1 VNNDGILDLILGG
14 NQYEF
19 KPQFSRLDSNY
30 GSVLLGSKSGT
41 FSWLPKSNIGRIW
54 KVFGILSAVTIVEVY
69 LGILKPDFLFM
80 NDFLSMNLLNWIFY
94 ALTVFKAYYIVY
106 AFMHMEGE
114 KSSLRSAVVFPV
126 IFLILYLL
134 FILLTEGDYIYE
146 VFKNSTIKWNF

>member
-1 VNNDGILDLILGG
+1 MSHEHV
-14 NQYEF
+14 
-19 KPQFSRLDSNY
+19 
-30 GSVLLGSKSGT
+30 
-41 FSWLPKSNIGRIW
+41 SNIGRIW
-54 KVFGILSAVTIVEVY
+54 KVFGILSAFTIVEVY

-94 ALTVFKAYYIVY
+94 ALTIFKAYYIVY